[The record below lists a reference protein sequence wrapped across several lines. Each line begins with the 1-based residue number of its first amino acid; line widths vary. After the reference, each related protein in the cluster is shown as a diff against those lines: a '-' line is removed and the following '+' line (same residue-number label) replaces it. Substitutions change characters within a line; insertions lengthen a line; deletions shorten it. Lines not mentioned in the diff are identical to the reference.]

1 METLKDL
8 WLQFDDETVKLHNAL
23 DLLYA
28 MSEAARCEDLD
39 CKRYANAM
47 NFVWEHLQGIEAN
60 YAELNELLSV
70 ATQNAPTTAQ
80 GSG

>member
-1 METLKDL
+1 METLREIWSKL
-8 WLQFDDETVKLHNAL
+8 DDQNVALHNAL
-23 DLLYA
+23 DVLYT

-47 NFVWEHLQGIEAN
+47 NFLWEHLQGIEAN
-60 YAELNELLSV
+60 YAELNESLSV
-70 ATQNAPTTAQ
+70 AAQNAPTTAQ

>member
-1 METLKDL
+1 MKTLREICSKL
-8 WLQFDDETVKLHNAL
+8 DDQNVALHNAL

-47 NFVWEHLQGIEAN
+47 NFVWEHLQGIEEN
-60 YAELNELLSV
+60 YAELNELLSI
-70 ATQNAPTTAQ
+70 ATQNAPKAAAER
-80 GSG
+80 